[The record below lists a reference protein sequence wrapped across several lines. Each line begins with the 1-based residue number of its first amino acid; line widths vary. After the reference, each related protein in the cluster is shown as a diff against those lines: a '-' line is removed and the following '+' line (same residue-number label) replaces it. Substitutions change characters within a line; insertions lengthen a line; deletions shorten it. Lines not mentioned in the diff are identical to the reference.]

1 MRPAGI
7 LSLQAHDRGFDGRR
21 QPIRLPVRAVASIAE
36 RLDPAVFVAVEDLV
50 AGLARNSELGAQ
62 RRHLLALEQAG
73 DKPEPLV
80 HDVTLL
86 PRHARSCEE
95 RAKVSPIRSEY
106 AVTYRS
112 GRTEFRGDTGVTAP
126 TLSSATS
133 LIPTTALRVPRRMRC
148 LSLTPH
154 VPRPQPRHH
163 GRMRHASA
171 FVELGDAC
179 VNFVDAPALGI
190 AVASDRF
197 SRVQFRTASL
207 HRYTSVRSP
216 IFTTTTISWSSRIW

>member
-1 MRPAGI
+1 MGPKLGSRFFTRRKSLENQHFPPPPQL
-7 LSLQAHDRGFDGRR
+7 LSRW
-21 QPIRLPVRAVASIAE
+21 
-36 RLDPAVFVAVEDLV
+36 
-50 AGLARNSELGAQ
+50 
-62 RRHLLALEQAG
+62 
-73 DKPEPLV
+73 EPLRWFESSRRP
-80 HDVTLL
+80 L
-86 PRHARSCEE
+86 S
-95 RAKVSPIRSEY
+95 
-106 AVTYRS
+106 
-112 GRTEFRGDTGVTAP
+112 EFRGDSGVTAP

-179 VNFVDAPALGI
+179 VNSVDASALGI

-207 HRYTSVRSP
+207 HRYTSFRSP